1 MTGPIV
7 ILTAVLALGVQAQ
20 QQQTPPP
27 PAVPVPAPQQADA
40 AKAVM
45 FTGCVVA
52 AVDREDTF
60 QLVPAEPDPA
70 RPVGTSGTTPAW
82 TVPAYLLLGGTISFA
97 EHANKLVEITGTIE
111 PAGAVPA
118 ADPKK
123 AGDTTQ
129 RAAQDAAPVARLH
142 VQSAKVV
149 AATCT
154 PKKQPQGR

>member
-1 MTGPIV
+1 MTGPSV
-7 ILTAVLALGVQAQ
+7 ILTAVLALGA
-20 QQQTPPP
+20 QTPP
-27 PAVPVPAPQQADA
+27 QRQAEA
-40 AKAVM
+40 ARPVM

-70 RPVGTSGTTPAW
+70 RPAGTTGATPPWA
-82 TVPAYLLLGGTISFA
+82 VPAYLLLGGTISFA
-97 EHANKLVEITGTIE
+97 EHADKLVEITGTIE
-111 PAGAVPA
+111 PPGAAPA
-118 ADPKK
+118 PDPKK

-129 RAAQDAAPVARLH
+129 RAAQDAPPVARLH

-149 AATCT
+149 AATCR